1 MNGTI
6 AQYIWLFVAAEVM
19 AFAPAS
25 AIDLDVARYSLDGD
39 LPADLDEQLSQ
50 YFLSNDKQRAV
61 QAALVIA
68 RKFYLASFKPDE
80 HLMLVAHLL
89 GEGAI
94 DLHEACVL
102 AQVDHSNFALM
113 SNDAKNV
120 VMLAESMAEEQRL
133 GLLAVD
139 ADDLLARELKQY
151 LSSNGSRLT
160 P

>member
-1 MNGTI
+1 MNGTT

-19 AFAPAS
+19 EFGPAN
-25 AIDLDVARYSLDGD
+25 AIDLDMARYSLGGD

-50 YFLSNDKQRAV
+50 YFCSNDKQRAV
-61 QAALVIA
+61 EAALVIA
-68 RKFYLASFKPDE
+68 RRFYLASFKPDE

-89 GEGAI
+89 GKGAI
-94 DLHEACVL
+94 DLNEACVL
-102 AQVDHSNFALM
+102 AQVDRSNFSLM

-139 ADDLLARELKQY
+139 ADDLLARELNRY
-151 LSSNGSRLT
+151 LSSSGSRLT
-160 P
+160 S